1 MYSHFEEYARLVD
14 KVSEDNFAAHLKHLI
29 DINYSIHFHVW
40 ILLFL
45 QLLLYCKIVSILHLI
60 LNYFRKMIL
69 SLFLF

>member
-40 ILLFL
+40 TDTAFF
-45 QLLLYCKIVSILHLI
+45 
-60 LNYFRKMIL
+60 NYFYIVK
-69 SLFLF
+69 